1 MKLNGVEKFECLEY
15 LEKCINC
22 LDQAL
27 SETSSLKAIE
37 SIKLQRNH
45 HIRQRD
51 LITYHHEK
59 YKKNEKLKLN
69 VVNTQLNERIINA
82 NKIQLDLFENIDS
95 TDSLLEE
102 LRKSFPDSQTA
113 SDLQQ
118 VNSQLNVLLYQV
130 KFLSKNIRSAL
141 QAHFSF

>member
-51 LITYHHEK
+51 LIMYHYEK
-59 YKKNEKLKLN
+59 YKKNEKLNLN
-69 VVNTQLNERIINA
+69 VNTQLNERVINA

-95 TDSLLEE
+95 TDTLLEE
-102 LRKSFPDSQTA
+102 LKKSLPDSQTA
-113 SDLQQ
+113 SELQQ

-130 KFLSKNIRSAL
+130 KFLSKPFRLCITSSIL
-141 QAHFSF
+141 V